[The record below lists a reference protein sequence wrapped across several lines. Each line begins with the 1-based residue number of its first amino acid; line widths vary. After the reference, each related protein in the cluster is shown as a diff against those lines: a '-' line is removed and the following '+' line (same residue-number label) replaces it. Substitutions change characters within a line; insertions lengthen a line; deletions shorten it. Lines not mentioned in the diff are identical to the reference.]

1 MDLQPP
7 LYARM
12 DISPS
17 SLCNVERYDILRMR
31 KARWTDKVLFATL
44 IPRFTSFRNVSP
56 DTKTY
61 TQTIEALSTDKV
73 RNNLIIED
81 VKTVIAEGRTP
92 IILTNLTS
100 HVRVLT
106 ELLQPH
112 AMHVVSLVGADSA
125 KEKRMAMEK
134 LENIPASASLV
145 IIATGKYI
153 GEGFDYPRLDTLF
166 LALPI
171 S

>member
-1 MDLQPP
+1 MS
-7 LYARM
+7 R
-12 DISPS
+12 
-17 SLCNVERYDILRMR
+17 
-31 KARWTDKVLFATL
+31 L
-44 IPRFTSFRNVSP
+44 IPKHTN
-56 DTKTY
+56 

-100 HVRVLT
+100 HVRILT

-125 KEKRMAMEK
+125 KREKIWQWKNWIR
-134 LENIPASASLV
+134 
-145 IIATGKYI
+145 
-153 GEGFDYPRLDTLF
+153 
-166 LALPI
+166 LPI
-171 S
+171 LILWS